1 MQIDISKGY
10 SQYSVDELL
19 EYSYKGLLC
28 CGKYELDGFL
38 SYLLN
43 DVEMRIKDA
52 YEEASC
58 AKDDGGYDEGYQD
71 AIDDMRDKLRE
82 MSC

>member
-19 EYSYKGLLC
+19 EYSYKVLLC

-43 DVEMRIKDA
+43 DVEKRIKDA
-52 YEEASC
+52 YEEGSSDGYDTGYED
-58 AKDDGGYDEGYQD
+58 AKDE
-71 AIDDMRDKLRE
+71 ARWA
-82 MSC
+82 